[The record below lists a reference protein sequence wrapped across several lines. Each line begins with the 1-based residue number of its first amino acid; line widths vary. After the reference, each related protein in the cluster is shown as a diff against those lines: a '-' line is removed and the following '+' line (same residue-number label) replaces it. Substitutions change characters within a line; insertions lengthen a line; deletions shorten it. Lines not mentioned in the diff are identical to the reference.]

1 MEVNSDNYTSLG
13 KFISELKL
21 EVLAEVD
28 NLEEV
33 KIFSND
39 INRAGLQLS
48 GFLDYYDTQRIQVLG
63 NAEVTYIMG
72 VDDVVREQRYHA
84 LFEKGAPC
92 FVFCRGLKPD
102 EKFLELAKKYN
113 IPVLSTKAATSHF
126 VSKAIRWLNLELGA
140 VITIHGCLVD
150 IYGTGVFIRGESGIG
165 KSETTLELIRRGHR
179 LIADDAVE
187 IHRASDE
194 TLFGKAPTNIKNF
207 IELRGVGIINI
218 ERLFGIQAILESQ
231 RIDMSITLEEWNK
244 DTQYDRLGLDEHYI
258 EILGNKVANYVIP
271 VRPGRNLAII
281 FEAAALNF
289 RQKQMGY
296 SAAEDFMSKTY
307 SVVDGKIKR

>member
-1 MEVNSDNYTSLG
+1 METNLDNYTLLG
-13 KFISELKL
+13 GFIEGLKL
-21 EVLAEVD
+21 EVLSAAEDMD
-28 NLEEV
+28 NI
-33 KIFSND
+33 KIYSTD
-39 INRAGLQLS
+39 INRPGLQLS
-48 GFLDYYDTQRIQVLG
+48 GFLDYYDSQRVQILG
-63 NAEVTYIMG
+63 NAEVTYLQKL
-72 VDDVVREQRYHA
+72 DDATKEERYLS
-84 LFEKGAPC
+84 LFRKGAPC
-92 FVFCRGLKPD
+92 FVFCRELKPD
-102 EKFLELAKKYN
+102 EKFLELAKQHG
-113 IPVLSTKAATSHF
+113 IPVLSSKWATSHF
-126 VSKAIRWLNLELGA
+126 VTKAIRWLNLELGA

-187 IHRASDE
+187 IHRASDA

-218 ERLFGIQAILESQ
+218 EKLFGIQAILESQ
-231 RIDMSITLEEWNK
+231 RIDMSVTLEEWNK
-244 DTQYDRLGLDEHYI
+244 ETQYDRLGLDEHYI
-258 EILGNKVANYVIP
+258 EILGNKIANYVIP

-307 SVVDGKIKR
+307 SVIGGRIQK

>member
-1 MEVNSDNYTSLG
+1 MDANMENYTLLG
-13 KFISELKL
+13 SFIRELKL
-21 EVLAEVD
+21 EVLSGSDDIENVRIYSD
-28 NLEEV
+28 
-33 KIFSND
+33 D

-48 GFLDYYDTQRIQVLG
+48 GFLDYYDTQRVQILG
-63 NAEVTYIMG
+63 NAEVTYLKG
-72 VDDVVREQRYHA
+72 LDEATKEQRYMA

-92 FVFCRGLKPD
+92 FVFCRELQPD
-102 EKFLELAKKYN
+102 DKFLELAKKFN
-113 IPVLSTKAATSHF
+113 IPVLSSKWDTSHF
-126 VSKAIRWLNLELGA
+126 VSKAIRYLTLELGP

-187 IHRASDE
+187 IHRASDA

-207 IELRGVGIINI
+207 IELRGVGIVNI

-244 DTQYDRLGLDEHYI
+244 ETQYDRLGLDEHYI
-258 EILGNKVANYVIP
+258 EILGNKIANYVIP

-281 FEAAALNF
+281 FETAALNF

-307 SVVDGKIKR
+307 YVIGGKIQK